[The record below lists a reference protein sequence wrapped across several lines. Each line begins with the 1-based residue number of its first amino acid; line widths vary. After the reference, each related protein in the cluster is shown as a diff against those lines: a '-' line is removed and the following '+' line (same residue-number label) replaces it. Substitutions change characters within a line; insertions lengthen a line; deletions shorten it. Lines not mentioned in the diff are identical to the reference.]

1 MSTDFFFG
9 YGSLVNRATH
19 AHDPAFAAQI
29 SGWGRVWRHLPGRR
43 VATLS
48 VEPVAGGVIDGLIAG
63 VAAEHWAA
71 LDRREAAYD
80 RHPVTD
86 AVTHT
91 IGHQGPSVAGIQMYV
106 VPPPDQGPEV
116 PLPILRSYLDVVV
129 QGYLQVF
136 GEQGVVD
143 FFATTRGWQAPVL
156 DDRTAP
162 VYPRHQ
168 LLSSS
173 ETALV
178 DAHLAALAAQVEQG
192 Q

>member
-1 MSTDFFFG
+1 M
-9 YGSLVNRATH
+9 
-19 AHDPAFAAQI
+19 
-29 SGWGRVWRHLPGRR
+29 
-43 VATLS
+43 
-48 VEPVAGGVIDGLIAG
+48 
-63 VAAEHWAA
+63 
-71 LDRREAAYD
+71 
-80 RHPVTD
+80 
-86 AVTHT
+86 
-91 IGHQGPSVAGIQMYV
+91 
-106 VPPPDQGPEV
+106 

-178 DAHLAALAAQVEQG
+178 DAHLSALAAQVEQG